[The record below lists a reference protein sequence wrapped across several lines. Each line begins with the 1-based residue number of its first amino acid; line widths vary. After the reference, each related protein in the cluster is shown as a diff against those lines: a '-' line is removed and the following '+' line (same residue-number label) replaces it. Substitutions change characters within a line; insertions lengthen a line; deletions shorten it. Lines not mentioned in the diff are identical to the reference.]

1 MFIRALGYYLSSAIL
16 VALSIDRYDELNY
29 TSSNLEGGGGR
40 GGGLV
45 ITDSCVHHYMSYV
58 LYLLPR
64 YLAVTY
70 PLSILQTSKQ
80 RKKAR

>member
-16 VALSIDRYDELNY
+16 VALSIDRYDELNS
-29 TSSNLEGGGGR
+29 TKTNVEG

-45 ITDSCVHHYMSYV
+45 ITDSCVNHYMSFV

-64 YLAVTY
+64 YLAVSY